1 MTLGAEHFKPLEAQ
15 ARKFKEVLAA
25 ASRVDRFPK
34 ARSTSDA
41 KLNGSVSGQVKSFGG
56 TLAKLRTSGTMMV
69 EKNDLGIPLAQS
81 TRGAALV
88 RVASDG
94 GFCRLYDDVGFS
106 GTYKGGGPYA
116 PLSYSSGIEDEFKVT
131 VCSK

>member
-1 MTLGAEHFKPLEAQ
+1 MANLRHGQH
-15 ARKFKEVLAA
+15 
-25 ASRVDRFPK
+25 RV
-34 ARSTSDA
+34 
-41 KLNGSVSGQVKSFGG
+41 
-56 TLAKLRTSGTMMV
+56 RTTA
-69 EKNDLGIPLAQS
+69 PQ
-81 TRGAALV
+81 R

-106 GTYKGGGPYA
+106 GTYKGGGTYA